1 MESTSP
7 TVRKPH
13 LIIKPSTGWQSLNL
27 REIWQFRDLLFTLAV
42 RDIKLRY
49 RQTALGAIWVVLQP
63 LVAAGLF
70 SFVFGKVAKLKS
82 DGTDYFLFSYAGMLG
97 WNLFSGAMTRA
108 SGCLV
113 GSAHLVSKV
122 YFPRLILPL
131 STIYSVVIDFGVA
144 FVMLC
149 ILMVTKSSVPHFGI
163 LLLPIWSILLLML
176 ALGIGLYASALMV
189 TYRDVQHVLPVV
201 SQFLLYASPVAYSVS
216 SVPESM
222 RAFFYINPIAGLISA
237 FRWSILPKTDVA
249 WGYVAYSA
257 AVAVV
262 LFVTGAF
269 AFKKMERKFADII

>member
-1 MESTSP
+1 
-7 TVRKPH
+7 
-13 LIIKPSTGWQSLNL
+13 
-27 REIWQFRDLLFTLAV
+27 LFTLAV

-49 RQTALGAIWVVLQP
+49 RQTALGAVWVVLQP

-97 WNLFSGAMTRA
+97 WNLFAGAVTRS

-131 STIYSVVIDFGVA
+131 STVYSVMIDFAVA
-144 FVMLC
+144 FVMLTV
-149 ILMVTKSSVPHFGI
+149 LMITKSTPPHLGM
-163 LLLPIWSILLLML
+163 LLLPVWSILLLML

-222 RAFFYINPIAGLISA
+222 RAFFYLNPIAGLLGA
-237 FRWSILPKTDVA
+237 FRWSILPQTEVV
-249 WGYVAYSA
+249 WGYVIYSSV
-257 AVAVV
+257 VAVV

-269 AFKKMERKFADII
+269 AFKKMERKFADVI